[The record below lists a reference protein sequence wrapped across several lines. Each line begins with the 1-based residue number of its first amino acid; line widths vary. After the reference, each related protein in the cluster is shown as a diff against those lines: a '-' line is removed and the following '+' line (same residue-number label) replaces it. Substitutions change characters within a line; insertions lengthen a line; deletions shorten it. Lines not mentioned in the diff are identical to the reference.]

1 MIYYSTSAQ
10 PTQPPA
16 TIERR
21 LQSRT
26 KQNKV
31 EQVESV
37 ESRMRLRSSPGL
49 PRIDG
54 SSVNPCHCQSI
65 KYLKLSKCFIGAMQW
80 SNEQNCKKTAEKCTP
95 GRCLAFKKGFGQIS
109 RGCTSALS
117 RSLGSIV
124 QPNRSIWES
133 SSFFYRS

>member
-1 MIYYSTSAQ
+1 
-10 PTQPPA
+10 
-16 TIERR
+16 
-21 LQSRT
+21 
-26 KQNKV
+26 
-31 EQVESV
+31 
-37 ESRMRLRSSPGL
+37 MRLRSSPGL

-80 SNEQNCKKTAEKCTP
+80 NNEQNCEKTAGAEKCLP
-95 GRCLAFKKGFGQIS
+95 GRSIVELTTWWIQPVSEISNCAFLLSLILAFKKGCGQLVGAALELS
-109 RGCTSALS
+109 TSALS
-117 RSLGSIV
+117 QSLGSIV